1 MNARFGQRLTCYVGR
16 APLHHNAMPK
26 LVIQIPCHNE
36 QLTLPIVLATLPRTL
51 AGIDAIEWLVV
62 DDGSAD
68 GTAEAAIAGGV
79 DHVVRLPRQQGL
91 ASAFM
96 AGLERS
102 LKVGADIIVN
112 TDADNQ
118 YCSDDIPKLIA
129 PILAGEAEI
138 VIGARP
144 IASTRHFSPV
154 KKLLQALGSWVTRFL
169 SNTDVQDAPSGF
181 RAISR
186 EAALRLHVFNGYT
199 YTIETVIQAGRNGMA
214 IRSVPVR
221 TNPPLRPSRLV
232 RGLTSYVARQLLT
245 MVRVFMT
252 YRPFRFFAIPGALL
266 FAAGFGLGLRFL
278 YFYVTIGGA
287 GHVQSV
293 VLAALLMGTGFFL
306 GVMGL
311 IADLVGVNRT
321 LLEQVDWRLKKL
333 EETLTGQAR
342 TGRQDQ

>member
-1 MNARFGQRLTCYVGR
+1 MSRASLQR
-16 APLHHNAMPK
+16 NAMPK
-26 LVIQIPCHNE
+26 LIIQIPCHNE
-36 QLTLPIVLATLPRTL
+36 RATLPIVLASLPRTL
-51 AGIDAIEWLVV
+51 PGVDAIEWLVI

-68 GTAEAAIAGGV
+68 GTAEVAVAGGV

-91 ASAFM
+91 ATAFM
-96 AGLERS
+96 AGLEGS
-102 LKVGADIIVN
+102 LRAGADIIVN

-138 VIGARP
+138 VVGARP
-144 IASTRHFSPV
+144 IAATRHFSLG
-154 KKLLQALGSWVTRFL
+154 KKLLESLGSWVTRFL

-186 EAALRLHVFNGYT
+186 GAALRLHVFNGYT

-232 RGLTSYVARQLLT
+232 RGLTSYVARQVLT

-252 YRPFRFFAIPGALL
+252 YRPFRFFAVPGAIL
-266 FAAGFGLGLRFL
+266 FALGLLLGLRFL
-278 YFYVTIGGA
+278 YYYVTAGGS

-306 GVMGL
+306 GVVGL
-311 IADLVGVNRT
+311 IADLVGVNRA
-321 LLEQVDWRLKKL
+321 LLEQVDWRLKQL
-333 EETLTGQAR
+333 EETLTDRAR
-342 TGRQDQ
+342 TTRRDL

>member
-1 MNARFGQRLTCYVGR
+1 
-16 APLHHNAMPK
+16 MPK

-36 QLTLPIVLATLPRTL
+36 RATLPIVLASLPRAL
-51 AGIDAIEWLVV
+51 PGIDAIEWLVI
-62 DDGSAD
+62 DDGSVD
-68 GTAEAAIAGGV
+68 GTADVAIAGGV
-79 DHVVRLPRQQGL
+79 DHVVRLPRQRGL

-96 AGLERS
+96 AGLEGS
-102 LKVGADIIVN
+102 LKAGADIIVN

-138 VIGARP
+138 VVGARP
-144 IASTRHFSPV
+144 ISATRHFSLG
-154 KKLLQALGSWVTRFL
+154 KKVLESLGSWVTRFL
-169 SNTDVQDAPSGF
+169 SNTDVEDAPSGF

-186 EAALRLHVFNGYT
+186 GAALRLHVFNGYT
-199 YTIETVIQAGRNGMA
+199 YTIETIIQAGRNGMA

-221 TNPPLRPSRLV
+221 TNPPLRPSRLM
-232 RGLTSYVARQLLT
+232 RGLTSYVARQVLT

-252 YRPFRFFAIPGALL
+252 YRPFRFFAVPGAIL
-266 FAAGFGLGLRFL
+266 FALGMLLGLRFL
-278 YFYVTIGGA
+278 YYYVTAGGS

-306 GVMGL
+306 GVVGL

-333 EETLTGQAR
+333 EETLTGRAQTTR
-342 TGRQDQ
+342 RDL

>member
-1 MNARFGQRLTCYVGR
+1 
-16 APLHHNAMPK
+16 MPK

-36 QLTLPIVLATLPRTL
+36 RATLPIVLASLPRVL
-51 AGIDAIEWLVV
+51 PGIDAIEWLVI

-79 DHVVRLPRQQGL
+79 DHVVRLPRRQGL
-91 ASAFM
+91 AGAFT

-102 LKVGADIIVN
+102 LRAGADIIVN

-144 IASTRHFSPV
+144 IASTRHFSLG
-154 KKLLQALGSWVTRFL
+154 KKLLQSLGSWVTRFL

-214 IRSVPVR
+214 VRSVPVR

-232 RGLTSYVARQLLT
+232 RGVTSYVARQLLT

-252 YRPFRFFAIPGALL
+252 YRPFRFFAVPGAIL
-266 FAAGFGLGLRFL
+266 FALGFLLGLRFL
-278 YFYVTIGGA
+278 YYYLTAGGS

-306 GVMGL
+306 GVVGL

-333 EETLTGQAR
+333 EEMLSGQAR
-342 TGRQDQ
+342 GSRGDP

>member
-1 MNARFGQRLTCYVGR
+1 L
-16 APLHHNAMPK
+16 K

-36 QLTLPIVLATLPRTL
+36 RETLPIVLASLPRTL
-51 AGIDAIEWLVV
+51 AGVGAIEWLVV
-62 DDGSAD
+62 DDGSRD
-68 GTAEAAIAGGV
+68 GTAEVALAGGV

-91 ASAFM
+91 AGAFL
-96 AGLERS
+96 AGLEGS
-102 LKVGADIIVN
+102 LRAGADIIVN

-129 PILAGEAEI
+129 PILAREADI

-144 IASTRHFSPV
+144 IATTLHFSPA
-154 KKLLQALGSWVTRFL
+154 KKLLQGLGSWVTRFL

-181 RAISR
+181 RAMSR

-199 YTIETVIQAGRNGMA
+199 YTIETVIQAGRHGMA
-214 IRSVPVR
+214 VVSVPVR
-221 TNPPLRPSRLV
+221 TNPPLRPSRLI
-232 RGLTSYVARQLLT
+232 RGLTSYLARQVLT

-252 YRPFRFFAIPGALL
+252 YRPFRFFAVPGAVL
-266 FAAGFGLGLRFL
+266 FMLGFLLGLRFL
-278 YFYVTIGGA
+278 YYYLTAGGA

-306 GVMGL
+306 GVVGL
-311 IADLVGVNRT
+311 IADLVGVNRA

-333 EETLTGQAR
+333 EEALTGQVETTR
-342 TGRQDQ
+342 KVP

>member
-1 MNARFGQRLTCYVGR
+1 
-16 APLHHNAMPK
+16 MPK

-36 QLTLPIVLATLPRTL
+36 RLTLPIVLGSLPRTL
-51 AGIDAIEWLVV
+51 PGIDAIEWLVV

-68 GTAEAAIAGGV
+68 GTAEAAMAGGV

-102 LKVGADIIVN
+102 LKVGADIIVI

-118 YCSDDIPKLIA
+118 YCADDIPRLIA

-144 IASTRHFSPV
+144 IAATQHFSPV
-154 KKLLQALGSWVTRFL
+154 KKLLQGLGSWVTRFL

-245 MVRVFMT
+245 MARVFMT

-266 FAAGFGLGLRFL
+266 FAVGFGLGLRFL